1 MEFYSGNTEY
11 DYDIDALTGAI
22 LSSDRELED
31 FDIGTVSSSSG
42 KVISAEKAKSIA
54 LNRAPSGSTVVK
66 CQLDRDDGRT
76 IYEVEL
82 RNGRME
88 YDCDIDAVSGQILK
102 WESDYDD

>member
-22 LSSDRELED
+22 LSSDRELEN
-31 FDIGTVSSSSG
+31 FDIGTAASG
-42 KVISAEKAKSIA
+42 SGSVISAEKAKSIA
-54 LNRAPSGSTVVK
+54 LNRAPSGATVVK

-76 IYEVEL
+76 VYEVEL
-82 RNGRME
+82 RSGRME
-88 YDCDIDAVSGQILK
+88 YDCEIDAVSGQILK